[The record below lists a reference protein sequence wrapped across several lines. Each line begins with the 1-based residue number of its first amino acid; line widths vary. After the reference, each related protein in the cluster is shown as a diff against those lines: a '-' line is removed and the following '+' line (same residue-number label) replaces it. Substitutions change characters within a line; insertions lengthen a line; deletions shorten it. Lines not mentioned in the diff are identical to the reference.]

1 MDESLIAPLLF
12 SIESELQ
19 LATGGGSGFDE
30 TAWRNQMEEKIWEI
44 QKTQWNNIARLTS
57 LETSRDND
65 RTRHSSTPAWIFGTI
80 AATVSI
86 AGFLFNVYLAGLR
99 P

>member
-1 MDESLIAPLLF
+1 LY
-12 SIESELQ
+12 EL
-19 LATGGGSGFDE
+19 
-30 TAWRNQMEEKIWEI
+30 

-65 RTRHSSTPAWIFGTI
+65 RTRQSATPAIVVGAI
-80 AATVSI
+80 S
-86 AGFLFNVYLAGLR
+86 GFVALASFFFNLYLAGLR

>member
-1 MDESLIAPLLF
+1 M
-12 SIESELQ
+12 
-19 LATGGGSGFDE
+19 
-30 TAWRNQMEEKIWEI
+30 
-44 QKTQWNNIARLTS
+44 QKVQWNNVARITS

-80 AATVSI
+80 AATVSV
-86 AGFLFNVYLAGLR
+86 AGFLFNLYLAGLK

>member
-1 MDESLIAPLLF
+1 MS
-12 SIESELQ
+12 S
-19 LATGGGSGFDE
+19 GGGQGFDE
-30 TAWRNQMEEKIWEI
+30 NAWRNRIETQLYEL

-65 RTRHSSTPAWIFGTI
+65 RTRHSATPAWIFGTI

-86 AGFLFNVYLAGLR
+86 AGFLFNLFLAGLR

>member
-1 MDESLIAPLLF
+1 MI
-12 SIESELQ
+12 
-19 LATGGGSGFDE
+19 GGGNGSDDQRLTRLE
-30 TAWRNQMEEKIWEI
+30 AQIWEM
-44 QKTQWNNIARLTS
+44 QKVQWNNVARITS

-65 RTRHSSTPAWIFGTI
+65 RTRHSSTPAWVFGTI

-86 AGFLFNVYLAGLR
+86 AGFLFNLYLAGLK

>member
-1 MDESLIAPLLF
+1 MSN
-12 SIESELQ
+12 
-19 LATGGGSGFDE
+19 GGGFDE
-30 TAWRNQMEEKIWEI
+30 NAWRNRIESQLLDL
-44 QKTQWNNIARLTS
+44 QKTQWNNVARITS

-86 AGFLFNVYLAGLR
+86 AGFLFNLYLAGLK

>member
-1 MDESLIAPLLF
+1 MS
-12 SIESELQ
+12 S
-19 LATGGGSGFDE
+19 GGGSFDE
-30 TAWRNQMEEKIWEI
+30 NAWRNRIEGQLYEL

-80 AATVSI
+80 ATAVSI
-86 AGFLFNVYLAGLR
+86 AGFLFNLYLAGLK

>member
-1 MDESLIAPLLF
+1 LS
-12 SIESELQ
+12 S
-19 LATGGGSGFDE
+19 GGGGGFDE
-30 TAWRNQMEEKIWEI
+30 NAWRNRIEATLYEL
-44 QKTQWNNIARLTS
+44 QKTQWNNVARITS

-86 AGFLFNVYLAGLR
+86 AGFLFNLYLAGLR

>member
-1 MDESLIAPLLF
+1 MS
-12 SIESELQ
+12 S
-19 LATGGGSGFDE
+19 GGGGFDE
-30 TAWRNQMEEKIWEI
+30 NAWRNRIEAQLYEL

-86 AGFLFNVYLAGLR
+86 AGFLFNLYLAGLK